1 MNDITIQSNSDR
13 YNDLTEEEISLIN
26 DVRRA
31 GADLKDLIF
40 RIQEIK
46 DADQR
51 WVVVGKTDLQRGLM
65 SLTRAIAKPDF

>member
-1 MNDITIQSNSDR
+1 MNDITIQNRSDR
-13 YNDLTEEEISLIN
+13 YRDLTHEEISLIN

-31 GADLKDLIF
+31 GSELKDLID

>member
-1 MNDITIQSNSDR
+1 MNDITIQSRPDR
-13 YNDLTEEEISLIN
+13 YRDLTEEEISLIN

-51 WVVVGKTDLQRGLM
+51 WVVVGKTDL
-65 SLTRAIAKPDF
+65 

>member
-1 MNDITIQSNSDR
+1 MNDITAQSQTER
-13 YNDLTEEEISLIN
+13 YRDLTKEEITLIN

-31 GADLKDLIF
+31 GAGLKDLVA

-51 WVVVGKTDLQRGLM
+51 WVIVGKTDLQRGLM

>member
-1 MNDITIQSNSDR
+1 MNDITIQNRSDR
-13 YNDLTEEEISLIN
+13 YRDLTHEEISLIN

-51 WVVVGKTDLQRGLM
+51 WVVVGKTDL
-65 SLTRAIAKPDF
+65 

>member
-1 MNDITIQSNSDR
+1 MTPPER
-13 YNDLTEEEISLIN
+13 YRDLTEEEITLIN

-31 GADLKDLIF
+31 GAELKDLVA
-40 RIQEIK
+40 RLQEIK

-51 WVVVGKTDLQRGLM
+51 WVIVGKTDLQRGLM

>member
-1 MNDITIQSNSDR
+1 MNDIRTQSQIDR
-13 YNDLTEEEISLIN
+13 YRDLTEEEISLIN

-51 WVVVGKTDLQRGLM
+51 WVVVGKTDL
-65 SLTRAIAKPDF
+65 